1 MVEQRCQLA
10 VDVAARTG
18 RADTGGASRVKCYA
32 RRHDISEEAA
42 RQCLLVS
49 AERKISLPFV
59 QVNSRS
65 SGQRF
70 ALFIEHGGPWTSLQ
84 LDDSTIMG

>member
-1 MVEQRCQLA
+1 M
-10 VDVAARTG
+10 VAARMG

-42 RQCLLVS
+42 RQCLSVA

-70 ALFIEHGGPWTSLQ
+70 ALFIEHGGP
-84 LDDSTIMG
+84 LDEPTVGRFNHYGLSREATVPWF